1 MSYKIA
7 LIGAGQLGSRHLQGI
22 AKSTLNIDIE
32 VVEPF
37 ETSREV
43 AKTRFEEIPTND
55 KVKSIK
61 YLENIG
67 QLAENIDLVIVAT
80 NADVRFM
87 VVEELLST
95 KKVKNLI
102 LEKVLFQKIDDY
114 TKTKE
119 LLQKSHTK
127 CWVNHPRRMYPF
139 YQELKEK
146 LKKSNSFNFS
156 ISGGNWGL
164 ACNGLHFLDLISY
177 LSNSNDFTLNTDFL
191 DKEIKETK
199 RTNFIEFTGNLIGKT
214 INSSFSINS
223 FDIKSPMQF
232 SIASNTLNAVIDESN
247 GWIRIKSMDNDWKEE
262 IKNEKIVYF
271 QSELTNIIL
280 DEILNK
286 GMSSLPTYEESM
298 KTHLVFLD
306 SLLSFINNNSDEKFE
321 YCPIT

>member
-1 MSYKIA
+1 MIYKIA
-7 LIGAGQLGSRHLQGI
+7 VIGAGQLGSRHLQGI

-55 KVKSIK
+55 KVRSIK

-67 QLAENIDLVIVAT
+67 QLTENIDLVIVAT
-80 NADVRFM
+80 NANVRFM

-95 KKVKNLI
+95 KKVKNLV
-102 LEKVLFQKIDDY
+102 LEKVLFQKIDEY
-114 TKTKE
+114 IKTKE

-139 YQELKEK
+139 YQDLKEK

-156 ISGGNWGL
+156 VSGGDWGL
-164 ACNGLHFLDLISY
+164 ACNGLHFLDLMSY
-177 LSNSNDFTLNTDFL
+177 LSNSNNFELNTNFL
-191 DKEIKETK
+191 NKEIKETK
-199 RTNFIEFTGNLIGKT
+199 RKNFIELTGNLIGKT
-214 INSSFSINS
+214 FNSSFNINS

-232 SIASNTLNAVIDESN
+232 SITSNTLNAVIDESN
-247 GWIRIKSMDNDWKEE
+247 GWIRIKSINTDWKEE

-280 DEILNK
+280 DDILNK
-286 GMSSLPTYEESM
+286 GMSPLPKYEESM
-298 KTHLVFLD
+298 KVHLIFLEN
-306 SLLSFINNNSDEKFE
+306 LLAFVNNNSNKKFE

>member
-1 MSYKIA
+1 MNYKIA

-37 ETSREV
+37 EASREI
-43 AKTRFEEIPTND
+43 AKTRFEEMPTND

-67 QLAENIDLVIVAT
+67 QLTENIDLVIIAT

-87 VVEELLST
+87 VVEELLLT
-95 KKVKNLI
+95 KKVKNLV
-102 LEKVLFQKIDDY
+102 LEKILFQKIDEY
-114 TKTKE
+114 IKVNE
-119 LLQKSHTK
+119 LLQKSNTK

-146 LKKSNSFNFS
+146 LKKSSSFNFS

-177 LSNSNDFTLNTDFL
+177 LSNSNDFELNTDFL
-191 DKEIKETK
+191 DKEIRETK
-199 RTNFIEFTGNLIGKT
+199 RKNFIELTGNLIGKT
-214 INSSFSINS
+214 SNSSFNINS

-232 SIASNTLNAVIDESN
+232 SITSNTLNAVIDESN
-247 GWIRIKSMDNDWKEE
+247 GWIRIKSIDTNWNEE

-286 GMSSLPTYEESM
+286 GMCCLPTYEEAM
-298 KTHLVFLD
+298 KIHLVFMQT
-306 SLLSFINNNSDEKFE
+306 LLNFINCISNERFE